1 MAQADVLVI
10 GSGIAG
16 LSVAI
21 KVAQRFPGRQCLVIT
36 KQESAESNT
45 RYAQGGIAVVSDFKR
60 DSFEDHIQDTLEAG
74 DGLCDPAV
82 VDHVVHQA
90 PARLQELIEMG
101 ADFDRNAAGELVL
114 GREGG
119 HKANRIIHHQD
130 VTGLNIS
137 TALLEKVKSLPN
149 ISVLSH
155 HVAVD
160 LITTEQITASGN
172 TVSRCHG
179 AKVLN
184 LQTNTLEEYL
194 SAVTVLATGGI
205 GQLYQTTTN
214 PLIATGDGI
223 AMAFRAGAKISNME
237 FVQFHPTAFY
247 DLHGTPAFLISEA
260 VRGEGAY
267 LRNSAGER
275 FMFRYH
281 INGELACR
289 DVVSRAIACEILHND
304 EPFVYV
310 DCTHVDQG
318 VLLRHFPNIYKTCLA
333 KGIDITTDYI
343 PVTPAA
349 HYLCG
354 GVDVDLRSR
363 TTVENLYACGEC
375 SNTGLHGA
383 NRLASNSLLEATVF
397 AHNCFLDMTDSF
409 NGRHVSLHQHHVSL
423 HEMDAEVPTVRK
435 ETDPQL
441 LLKKKAKLQS
451 VMSKYA
457 GIVRSEEGLRY
468 AYRELNVLEVDFSG
482 AHENIVHS
490 AQWYELRNMII
501 CAKLIVEKSM
511 DRKQNKGG
519 FFNEDLA
526 MDQVAG

>member
-1 MAQADVLVI
+1 LKFQKTDMAQADVLII

-36 KQESAESNT
+36 KHESAESNT
-45 RYAQGGIAVVSDFKR
+45 RYAQGGIAVVSDFKN
-60 DSFEDHIQDTLEAG
+60 DSFADHIMDTIEAG

-82 VDHVVHQA
+82 VEHVVQQA
-90 PARLQELIEMG
+90 PARLQELIAMG

-119 HKANRIIHHQD
+119 HTANRIIHHQD

-137 TALLEKVKSLPN
+137 TTLLEKVKSLPN
-149 ISVLSH
+149 ISLLSH

-160 LITTEQITASGN
+160 LITTQVITTSGD
-172 TVSRCHG
+172 TVSCCHG

-184 LQTNTLEEYL
+184 LETNTVEKYL
-194 SAVTVLATGGI
+194 SAVTVLATGGT

-223 AMAFRAGAKISNME
+223 AMAFRAGAQISNME
-237 FVQFHPTAFY
+237 FVQFHPTSFY
-247 DLHGTPAFLISEA
+247 DLQSSPAFLISEA

-281 INGELACR
+281 IDGELACR
-289 DVVSRAIACEILHND
+289 DVVSRAIASEILHND

-310 DCTHVDQG
+310 DCTHIAPD
-318 VLLRHFPNIYKTCLA
+318 VLLRHFPNICKTCLA
-333 KGIDITTDYI
+333 KGIDITKDYI

-354 GVDVDLRSR
+354 GIDVDLRSR

-375 SNTGLHGA
+375 AHTGLHGA

-397 AHNCFLDMTDSF
+397 AHNCFTDITECF
-409 NGRHVSLHQHHVSL
+409 NGRGGSVKA
-423 HEMDAEVPTVRK
+423 DAEVPTVSR
-435 ETDPQL
+435 ESDPHIL
-441 LLKKKAKLQS
+441 LQKKAKLQS
-451 VMSKYA
+451 LMSKYA
-457 GIVRSEEGLRY
+457 GIVRSTDGLQY
-468 AYRELNVLEVDFSG
+468 AYRELNALEIDLTG
-482 AHENIVHS
+482 AHENVVHCPR
-490 AQWYELRNMII
+490 WYELRNMII
-501 CAKLIVEKSM
+501 CAKLIVGKSIE
-511 DRKQNKGG
+511 RKQNKGG
-519 FFNEDLA
+519 FFNKDLV
-526 MDQVAG
+526 MDQVVG